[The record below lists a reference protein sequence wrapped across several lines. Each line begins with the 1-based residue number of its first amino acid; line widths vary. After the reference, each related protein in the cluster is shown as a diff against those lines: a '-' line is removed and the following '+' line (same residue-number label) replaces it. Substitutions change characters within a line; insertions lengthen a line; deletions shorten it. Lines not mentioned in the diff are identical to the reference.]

1 MMRLDVRM
9 LFVGPVLVSALA
21 CGSSSEKSAAA
32 PPADT
37 GAATAPA
44 ATPGAAP
51 VPAPAPEA
59 TTPAPAAAA
68 PAPAASAPAPAPAP
82 APNPAPVA
90 AAPAPEPPPPPPPP
104 PPIRVPAGTVISVRL
119 TEDVAVDTA
128 QAGSTIKAIVDD
140 PILVAGEIAI
150 PREARATIAIV
161 KVDQS
166 GKFKGAD
173 AIQMKLNSVAF
184 GGKSHQLAT
193 EYASVQGKGEGKK
206 TTRKVAGG
214 AGLGAIV
221 GGIAGGGTGA
231 AIGAA
236 VGAGT
241 GAAVSAKGQ
250 EHLVLPA
257 ETRLQFKLSA
267 TTNIEP

>member
-1 MMRLDVRM
+1 M
-9 LFVGPVLVSALA
+9 
-21 CGSSSEKSAAA
+21 
-32 PPADT
+32 
-37 GAATAPA
+37 
-44 ATPGAAP
+44 
-51 VPAPAPEA
+51 
-59 TTPAPAAAA
+59 
-68 PAPAASAPAPAPAP
+68 
-82 APNPAPVA
+82 
-90 AAPAPEPPPPPPPP
+90 
-104 PPIRVPAGTVISVRL
+104 PAGTVISVRL

>member
-1 MMRLDVRM
+1 MTRVPMRM
-9 LFVGPVLVSALA
+9 LLVAPVLVSALA
-21 CGSSSEKSAAA
+21 CGSSAEKSASA

-37 GAATAPA
+37 TAANAPA
-44 ATPGAAP
+44 ATTGAA
-51 VPAPAPEA
+51 PAPAPA
-59 TTPAPAAAA
+59 PAPAAAA
-68 PAPAASAPAPAPAP
+68 PAPAPA
-82 APNPAPVA
+82 PAPVA
-90 AAPAPEPPPPPPPP
+90 APTPAPVAAAPAPAPEPPPPPPPP
-104 PPIRVPAGTVISVRL
+104 PPITVPAGTVINVRL
-119 TEDVAVDTA
+119 TADVSVDTA
-128 QAGSTIKAIVDD
+128 QTGSTIKGIVDD
-140 PILVAGEIAI
+140 PIMVAGEIAI

-184 GGKSHQLAT
+184 GGKSHQLTT

-241 GAAVSAKGQ
+241 GAAVSAKGE

-257 ETRLQFKLSA
+257 ETRLQFKLSSSV
-267 TTNIEP
+267 NIEQ